1 MGRWQMKALIISLLC
16 FASVAAQASEF
27 RHVGDFL
34 LQSHFK
40 VTGSGVTPIPMKPI
54 AFKVYT
60 DGITIRINLMEDEKE
75 AYTSFDIYRS
85 DGISRQRSESGA
97 LEVIPGIQA
106 SSNSGGTLRHLR
118 LTQESFTLTTFPG
131 VSDQTIVSYAVAAT
145 SKDPESET
153 KP

>member
-1 MGRWQMKALIISLLC
+1 MRILIISLLC
-16 FASVAAQASEF
+16 IVSVAAQATEF
-27 RHVGDFL
+27 RHIGDFL
-34 LQSHFK
+34 LQSYFK
-40 VTGSGVTPIPMKPI
+40 VTGSGVTPIPMKPV

-60 DGITIRINLMEDEKE
+60 DGVTIRINLMEDEKE

-85 DGISRQRSESGA
+85 DGISRQRADSGA
-97 LEVIPGIQA
+97 IEVIPGIQA

-118 LTQESFTLTTFPG
+118 LTQEAFTLTTFPG

-145 SKDPESET
+145 SKDSESDK

>member
-1 MGRWQMKALIISLLC
+1 MKALIITLLC
-16 FASVAAQASEF
+16 FLSVAAHSTEF
-27 RHVGDFL
+27 RHIGDFL

-40 VTGSGVTPIPMKPI
+40 VTESGITPIPMKSV

-60 DGITIRINLMEDEKE
+60 DGVTIRINLLEDEKE

-85 DGISRQRSESGA
+85 DGISRQRAESGA
-97 LEVIPGIQA
+97 IEVIPGIQA

-118 LTQESFTLTTFPG
+118 LSQESFTLTTFPG
-131 VSDQTIVSYAVAAT
+131 VSDQTIVSHAVVAIPKDSES
-145 SKDPESET
+145 SK